1 MEHPK
6 TKLLDKIF
14 DDKKQKVSAYA
25 TWFNFYWTIN
35 IAILTVFKAQTNN
48 VEIIVLFMFLTVG
61 AFTSVVGMFFYVKS
75 RNSTINKLSIEIY
88 KDNRN
93 IYVSWFEYLIG
104 SIFGLSFLI
113 LLGFWV
119 YLFFQLNII

>member
-6 TKLLDKIF
+6 TRLLDKIF

-75 RNSTINKLSIEIY
+75 RNSTINKLS
-88 KDNRN
+88 K
-93 IYVSWFEYLIG
+93 
-104 SIFGLSFLI
+104 
-113 LLGFWV
+113 
-119 YLFFQLNII
+119 